1 MVKKF
6 KVIFLPSHKEV
17 EIAEGETILDAA
29 RDSGVEI
36 ESLCGGVKNCGK
48 CKVKLLEGTLSPF
61 VSEELESITEEEKA
75 EGYRLACAA
84 QVMGDAQIFI
94 PEIGQIEK
102 QGLKRAVAGKTI
114 GLNPAIL
121 PYDVELSSPSLN
133 DPTGDF
139 DRLQKFLSERY
150 SLNSLDIDYPAFLK
164 LSRVLREGDWEATT
178 AIWMGKEILDVKP
191 GQSGHL
197 YGLAI
202 DIGTTT
208 VAGYLCNLQNG
219 HLIATQSMMNP
230 QVVYGEDVMSR
241 ITYTMAHSDGLEK
254 LHRSIINGLN
264 QLIKN
269 IAEGCSL
276 FPGDILDLTVVGN
289 TAMHHLFLK
298 LDPQYLGVSPFTPA
312 IHQSITIK
320 ARDLGLK
327 VHPSAN
333 VYLLPIEAGFVG
345 ADNVGVLIAE
355 EPDQRDEMAHII
367 DVGTNGELVL
377 GNRNR
382 LLSSSCATGPAFEGA
397 HIKFGMRAT
406 TGAIERVRINPEALE
421 VDFKVIGETQWKS
434 ESKSVRAR
442 GICGSGIIDAV
453 AELYQNGMIEKSG
466 RLTGERSTPR
476 LKTSDEG
483 LEFVIAWKEETSIG
497 RNITITQQDIRNIQL
512 GKAALYAGAR
522 LMMKRCGIQ
531 KIDRVILSGSFGSH
545 IDTEKAMRIGM
556 FPECDLNSVIAVG
569 NAAGEGA
576 MIALLNKEKRRKAEE
591 IARKVEY
598 LELTLEEG
606 FQEEFIEAIP
616 FPNLKGSTS

>member
-1 MVKKF
+1 
-6 KVIFLPSHKEV
+6 
-17 EIAEGETILDAA
+17 
-29 RDSGVEI
+29 
-36 ESLCGGVKNCGK
+36 
-48 CKVKLLEGTLSPF
+48 
-61 VSEELESITEEEKA
+61 
-75 EGYRLACAA
+75 
-84 QVMGDAQIFI
+84 
-94 PEIGQIEK
+94 
-102 QGLKRAVAGKTI
+102 
-114 GLNPAIL
+114 
-121 PYDVELSSPSLN
+121 
-133 DPTGDF
+133 
-139 DRLQKFLSERY
+139 
-150 SLNSLDIDYPAFLK
+150 
-164 LSRVLREGDWEATT
+164 
-178 AIWMGKEILDVKP
+178 
-191 GQSGHL
+191 
-197 YGLAI
+197 
-202 DIGTTT
+202 
-208 VAGYLCNLQNG
+208 
-219 HLIATQSMMNP
+219 MMNP

-355 EPDQRDEMAHII
+355 EPDQKDEMALII

>member
-1 MVKKF
+1 MKKF
-6 KVIFLPSHKEV
+6 KVVFLPSHKEV
-17 EIAEGETILDAA
+17 EISEGETILDAA

-36 ESLCGGVKNCGK
+36 ESICGGVKNCGK
-48 CKVKLLEGTLSPF
+48 CKVKLLEGKLSPLID
-61 VSEELESITEEEKA
+61 EELESISDEEKT

-84 QVMGDAQIFI
+84 QVIGNAQIYV

-102 QGLKRAVAGKTI
+102 QGLKRTVAGKKI

-121 PYDVELSSPSLN
+121 PYVVELPLPSLN

-139 DRLQKFLSERY
+139 DRLRNNLSERY
-150 SLNSLDIDYPAFLK
+150 ALHSLNIDYPALLK
-164 LSRVLREGDWEATT
+164 LPCALREGSFKCTA
-178 AIWMGKEILDVKP
+178 AIWMEKEILDIKP
-191 GQSGHL
+191 GRSDHL

-202 DIGTTT
+202 DIGTTS

-219 HLIATQSMMNP
+219 ELLATQSMMNP

-241 ITYTMAHSDGLEK
+241 ITYSMAHPDGLEK

-264 QLIKN
+264 QLIKT
-269 IAEGCSL
+269 IVEGCSL
-276 FPGDILDLTVVGN
+276 SPEDILDVTVVGN

-298 LDPQYLGVSPFTPA
+298 IDPQYLGVSPFTPA
-312 IHQSITIK
+312 VHQSITIK

-355 EPDQRDEMAHII
+355 EPDQRDEMSLII

-406 TGAIERVRINPEALE
+406 TGAIERVRVDPQTLE

-453 AELYQNGMIEKSG
+453 AELYLNGVIEKSG
-466 RLTGERSTPR
+466 QLKKEQAASRLR
-476 LKTSDEG
+476 TSGEG

-497 RNITITQQDIRNIQL
+497 RDITITQQDIRNIQL

-522 LMMKRCGIQ
+522 LMMKRCGVK
-531 KIDRVILSGSFGSH
+531 KIDRVILAGSFGSH
-545 IDTEKAMRIGM
+545 IDTQKAMRIGM
-556 FPECDLNSVIAVG
+556 FPECDLNNVLAVG

-576 MIALLNKEKRRKAEE
+576 MITLLNREKRRKAEE

-598 LELTLEEG
+598 LELTLEDD
-606 FQEEFIEAIP
+606 FQKEFIEAIA
-616 FPNLKGSTS
+616 FPNLIGAP